1 MKTRAAKGRS
11 LFSLAALC
19 LALVAV
25 PAQAARLLPSSPSLD
40 AAPRVAELVDLQQ
53 PSSPHVSGLPLFTL
67 EDHWL
72 VTVLSV
78 VDAPE
83 PGALLPRERY
93 RLFAV
98 SQSLPPPVKAAL
110 IAKLASGP
118 QTWASPSIYLERRD
132 LSEKSHRLSFQ
143 GLWTDPAT
151 GLAYARNRWYDP
163 HNASW
168 MSEDP
173 ALDVDSTNLYAFV
186 GWGPQ
191 ESTDPTGEVA
201 LIDNAIG
208 GVVSVAIG
216 WGSSKLCEH
225 FAKTDEDKASCAY
238 SWKDAT
244 IDFGLGFATS
254 GLSSIN
260 KVAKLGKVG
269 RFVIRGVAEM
279 ALDTG
284 LEAARKEWKGE
295 DYDLGTLAQGAAR
308 NFAIGEAGSLIG
320 RKLVGKFKKAIDFSE
335 DVAESFRAPRGG
347 AGARVL
353 GVFSSIRDRA
363 QTFLETQGVGRSS
376 AARRASASYFRE
388 QGRRIL
394 GSGPRETREVLIGS
408 RRIVERL
415 ELHHR
420 FIPNRWRWVPNQIRH
435 HRLNLR
441 SVYSLEHALRDP
453 YRYTFLPRWVKEAIE
468 TGNLPGI

>member
-1 MKTRAAKGRS
+1 
-11 LFSLAALC
+11 
-19 LALVAV
+19 
-25 PAQAARLLPSSPSLD
+25 
-40 AAPRVAELVDLQQ
+40 
-53 PSSPHVSGLPLFTL
+53 
-67 EDHWL
+67 
-72 VTVLSV
+72 
-78 VDAPE
+78 
-83 PGALLPRERY
+83 
-93 RLFAV
+93 
-98 SQSLPPPVKAAL
+98 
-110 IAKLASGP
+110 
-118 QTWASPSIYLERRD
+118 
-132 LSEKSHRLSFQ
+132 
-143 GLWTDPAT
+143 
-151 GLAYARNRWYDP
+151 
-163 HNASW
+163 

-279 ALDTG
+279 TLDTG

-308 NFAIGEAGSLIG
+308 NFAIGEAGSQIG
-320 RKLVGKFKKAIDFSE
+320 RKLVGKFRKAIDAGLS
-335 DVAESFRAPRGG
+335 SGAPRGG
-347 AGARVL
+347 LA
-353 GVFSSIRDRA
+353 SSPVNR
-363 QTFLETQGVGRSS
+363 GVGSGGPFGWVADKYRGMRLGQIHRR
-376 AARRASASYFRE
+376 AAREVDAAIEVGSRSALEDLGASSRQAYRALRPRSQARFRGTIIDQLVKARASRTFGLKGLRASGPFEYGADFWNKKTMRAWDMTTPG
-388 QGRRIL
+388 QWSAHVDKYITTPGTGRPVWRIL
-394 GSGPRETREVLIGS
+394 YPL
-408 RRIVERL
+408 
-415 ELHHR
+415 LH
-420 FIPNRWRWVPNQIRH
+420 
-435 HRLNLR
+435 
-441 SVYSLEHALRDP
+441 
-453 YRYTFLPRWVKEAIE
+453 
-468 TGNLPGI
+468 